1 MKVISFPSWF
11 EPKTVSY
18 IADFFSGENKVEVGE
33 NCFIFDHEIPRD
45 YLTSPDLERIWSKA
59 KKRYPQD
66 VSKGQIELFR
76 MIECSFPEAAANWT
90 TEIKA
95 EKWRKDFLTTLDR
108 FEKLWAEMPSN
119 FMTYVDDSEN
129 MFRADELHKNGTGVS
144 EFRSVIEQLEC
155 VEPLHG
161 RQTVGQKAEK
171 LHFMRELS
179 GEFQLATGKWMRAD
193 VAKIASV
200 IYGVSVTAQDVTKA
214 TRGMEKPTQD
224 NKFKT
229 FLPSNDS

>member
-1 MKVISFPSWF
+1 
-11 EPKTVSY
+11 
-18 IADFFSGENKVEVGE
+18 
-33 NCFIFDHEIPRD
+33 
-45 YLTSPDLERIWSKA
+45 
-59 KKRYPQD
+59 
-66 VSKGQIELFR
+66 
-76 MIECSFPEAAANWT
+76 
-90 TEIKA
+90 
-95 EKWRKDFLTTLDR
+95 
-108 FEKLWAEMPSN
+108 MPSN